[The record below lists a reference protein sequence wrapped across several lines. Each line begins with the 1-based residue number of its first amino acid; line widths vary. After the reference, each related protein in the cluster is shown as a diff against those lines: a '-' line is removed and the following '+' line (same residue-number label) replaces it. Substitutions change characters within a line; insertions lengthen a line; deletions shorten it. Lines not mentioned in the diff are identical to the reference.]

1 MPERLETFVPNI
13 SDDKDFDGELAGSAA
28 TMGTTTIV
36 CVEGTGVPLPLP
48 APPLPAGDVASAFR
62 FVALG
67 AALGAVFVAEL
78 VAEPAVELVAEL
90 VLAPVRSPTVCAVPT
105 TRAGVTD
112 TVFGGA
118 AFAG

>member
-36 CVEGTGVPLPLP
+36 CAEGTGVPLPLP
-48 APPLPAGDVASAFR
+48 ALSLPDGDMASAFR

-67 AALGAVFVAEL
+67 AVLVMELLAES
-78 VAEPAVELVAEL
+78 AD
-90 VLAPVRSPTVCAVPT
+90 APVRFPRVCVVAT
-105 TRAGVTD
+105 TRAGFACMVAGDAT
-112 TVFGGA
+112 
-118 AFAG
+118 FAG